1 MFVRPVP
8 ESDFSIRLWPG
19 VAASR
24 EYCLDFVHTETG
36 EATNSPFEYELWS
49 IPHPDAPLLSLP
61 PMRLSSLE
69 NGFGVKTG
77 DIRPGEEKFIL
88 KEGLTCMLA
97 RPGKRGLQ
105 FTVPVRRRE
114 PPSAQGDAF
123 DILDLPR
130 IVD

>member
-1 MFVRPVP
+1 M
-8 ESDFSIRLWPG
+8 
-19 VAASR
+19 
-24 EYCLDFVHTETG
+24 DFVHTATG
-36 EATNSPFEYELWS
+36 KPVNSPFKYELRSASSMTSAQPS
-49 IPHPDAPLLSLP
+49 IRILSLE
-61 PMRLSSLE
+61 RLWGHAE
-69 NGFGVKTG
+69 R
-77 DIRPGEEKFIL
+77 DIRPGEEKFVL

-123 DILDLPR
+123 DTLDLPR